1 MECYTTINKDKV
13 QITPII
19 PEEYKALKKLN
30 MWMNIFICI
39 KIPIFLGIILS
50 SYFYGNKNVM
60 FIALLFAVIDSHII
74 RNMIQ
79 SK

>member
-39 KIPIFLGIILS
+39 KIPISWEL
-50 SYFYGNKNVM
+50 Y
-60 FIALLFAVIDSHII
+60 
-74 RNMIQ
+74 
-79 SK
+79 

>member
-1 MECYTTINKDKV
+1 MLYN
-13 QITPII
+13 
-19 PEEYKALKKLN
+19 YKQRQGSN
-30 MWMNIFICI
+30 NPHF
-39 KIPIFLGIILS
+39 FLGIILS